1 MGVKAISKTKL
12 NTWPLRDESCSLH
25 MLRCKDNF
33 PLKKSA
39 KLRKSWAFS
48 SKAIYCAREG
58 INKA

>member
-1 MGVKAISKTKL
+1 MGVQAISKNKL

-25 MLRCKDNF
+25 RLRCKQNF

-39 KLRKSWAFS
+39 KLTKSWAFS
-48 SKAIYCAREG
+48 SKAIHCAREE